1 MFELKKYTVFIVT
14 LLLGVLLTVVSISLY
29 YWQAI
34 DSARGRWQQSQEQ
47 LLYQFQT
54 QLLLTQSDLHL
65 IQAAFIAQNQL
76 SPEQF
81 SQLQLQSQ
89 ARQISAGVLAMGF
102 VRPVSAD
109 FLSQYIEQ
117 NRSDTRFA
125 TEFYSVFDVA
135 SSQQKEALQIVDM
148 LSPLNSTT
156 AQWLGF
162 NLAHDAALKR
172 AFERAKVSG
181 QPWMSDGF
189 TASLVR
195 TESLVF
201 YLPIYRTVLSRPTPA
216 LRSSHYLGSAMVL
229 LQIQPFFAELN
240 RLADSAG
247 LAFRVVDL
255 GAIDAVNRA
264 ETASKIRYTSP
275 QFASD
280 ASAPMARAPV
290 NVLGRQWRFEFQAI
304 TSALSMRQM
313 QLMACGAILGLVFS
327 LLLASL
333 LQRRHRLPAVDDNV
347 DKPSLHLTQ
356 VQQMRALLEAVSDPL
371 ILRDARGQITY
382 ANAVAELRLAEHD
395 RCLLGAVEPVFDA
408 AELGRLSMPLQ
419 LMVSHLDRDAQV
431 RQYELMLKPLRDDRL
446 QWMGTVMQARD
457 ISASSA
463 TIKSLRE
470 QVERLNMLVDIA
482 NDWFWEQ
489 DQEGRFT
496 AVSGD
501 LFTDLDLNPA
511 LFIGK
516 CRWELGPGGLSAA
529 QWAAH
534 RAVLASQQAYRDF
547 EYQAELN
554 QQLLFLSVSGQPIF
568 DHNGQFMAYR
578 GVGRNVTAIRLA
590 QAALL
595 SEQQRAQATLASISD
610 AVVSTDLNGRI
621 YYLNSVASALLGW
634 DPEMAQGQYLSSV
647 YQTIDAKTRLPL
659 AGLAALALQNSA
671 QCLGARRSILLN
683 KLGLHFYIEESAA
696 RIRDDAH
703 ATLGAVLVFRDMSHW
718 QDEADRVCVFPD

>member
-14 LLLGVLLTVVSISLY
+14 LLLGLLFTLASISLY

-34 DSARGRWQQSQEQ
+34 DSARGRWQQSQDQ
-47 LLYQFQT
+47 LIAHFRT
-54 QLLLTQSDLHL
+54 QLILAQSDLQL

-89 ARQISAGVLAMGF
+89 SRKISTGVLAMGF

-109 FLSQYIEQ
+109 FLRQYIEQ

-135 SSQQKEALQIVDM
+135 SPQQKEALQIVDM

-172 AFERAKVSG
+172 ALERAKSNG

-195 TESLVF
+195 TESLVI
-201 YLPIYRTVLSRPTPA
+201 YLPIYRSLFNPSTPA
-216 LRSSHYLGSAMVL
+216 LRASNYLGSAIVL
-229 LQIQPFFAELN
+229 LPSKPFFAGLE
-240 RLADSAG
+240 RLAGAAG
-247 LAFRVVDL
+247 LAFRVVDQGL
-255 GAIDAVNRA
+255 IDAVGQTKA
-264 ETASKIRYTSP
+264 AAKIRYTSSQFKPEVSESWSLVP
-275 QFASD
+275 Q
-280 ASAPMARAPV
+280 
-290 NVLGRQWRFEFQAI
+290 NVLGRQWRFEFQPIVSAI
-304 TSALSMRQM
+304 SLQQM
-313 QLMACGAILGLVFS
+313 QFMTWLAVLGLVFS

-333 LQRRHRLPAVDDNV
+333 LQRRTRMPQPAMDDNV
-347 DKPSLHLTQ
+347 DKQSLRLTPELPT
-356 VQQMRALLEAVSDPL
+356 RTLLEAVSDPL

-382 ANAVAELRLAEHD
+382 ANAVAELRLAQHD
-395 RCLLGAVEPVFDA
+395 RSLLGSIDAVFDA
-408 AELGRLSMPLQ
+408 AELGRLSMPQQ
-419 LMVSHLDRDAQV
+419 LMVSHIDRDEQM

-446 QWMGTVMQARD
+446 QWIGTVMQARD

-470 QVERLNMLVDIA
+470 QVERLSMMVDIS

-489 DQEGRFT
+489 DREGRFT
-496 AVSGD
+496 AVSGGF
-501 LFTDLDLNPA
+501 FTDLDINPA

-516 CRWELGPGGLSAA
+516 CRWELGQGGLSAA

-547 EYQAELN
+547 EYQTELN
-554 QQLLFLSVSGQPIF
+554 QQSLYLSVSGRPVF
-568 DHNGQFMAYR
+568 DHNGEFIGYR

-595 SEQQRAQATLASISD
+595 AEQQRAQATLASIVD
-610 AVVSTDLNGRI
+610 GVVTTDLNGRI
-621 YYLNSVASALLGW
+621 YYLNPVASALLGW
-634 DPEMAQGQYLSSV
+634 EPEMAQGQYLSSV
-647 YQTIDAKTRLPL
+647 YQTIDTKTRLPL
-659 AGLAALALQNSA
+659 AGLAALALQNSTPG
-671 QCLGARRSILLN
+671 QSARRSILLN

-696 RIRDDAH
+696 RIRDEAH
-703 ATLGAVLVFRDMSHW
+703 GTLGAVLVFRDISNW
-718 QDEADRVCVFPD
+718 QDEEARVFGF

>member
-1 MFELKKYTVFIVT
+1 MFELKKYTVFIAT
-14 LLLGVLLTVVSISLY
+14 LLLGVLLTTVSISLY

-34 DSARGRWQQSQEQ
+34 DSARWRWQQSQDQ
-47 LLYQFQT
+47 LLHQFQT
-54 QLLLTQSDLHL
+54 QLLLAQSDLHL

-76 SPEQF
+76 SPELF

-89 ARQISAGVLAMGF
+89 ARQINAGVLAMGF
-102 VRPVSAD
+102 VRSVPAD
-109 FLSQYIEQ
+109 FLRQYIEQ
-117 NRSDTRFA
+117 NRSGTRFA
-125 TEFYSVFDVA
+125 ARFYSAFDVA
-135 SSQQKEALQIVDM
+135 SSQDHQPLQIVEM

-156 AQWLGF
+156 SQWLGF

-172 AFERAKVSG
+172 ALEQAKVSG

-201 YLPIYRTVLSRPTPA
+201 YLPIYRTVLNRPTPA

-229 LQIQPFFAELN
+229 LQTQPFFSALN

-255 GAIDAVNRA
+255 GAIDAVNRS
-264 ETASKIRYTSP
+264 ETTSKIRYTSP
-275 QFASD
+275 QFESD
-280 ASAPMARAPV
+280 AGAPMATASM

-304 TSALSMRQM
+304 TSALSLLQI
-313 QLMACGAILGLVFS
+313 QFMAWCAILGLVFS

-333 LQRRHRLPAVDDNV
+333 LQRRHRLQSPALGDGV
-347 DKPSLHLTQ
+347 DKPSLCLTQ
-356 VQQMRALLEAVSDPL
+356 AQQIRALLEAVSDPL

-395 RCLLGAVEPVFDA
+395 RRLLGGFDPVFDA

-419 LMVSHLDRDAQV
+419 RMVSHIDRDAQM

-470 QVERLNMLVDIA
+470 QVERLSMLVEIA

-489 DQEGRFT
+489 DREGRFT
-496 AVSGD
+496 AVSGGF
-501 LFTDLDLNPA
+501 FTDLDLNPA

-516 CRWELGPGGLSAA
+516 CRWELGQGGLSAA
-529 QWAAH
+529 QWGAH
-534 RAVLASQQAYRDF
+534 RAMIIAQQAYRDF
-547 EYQAELN
+547 EYQAEFN
-554 QQLLFLSVSGQPIF
+554 QQKLFLSVSGRPVF
-568 DHNGQFMAYR
+568 DLNGEFIGYR

-595 SEQQRAQATLASISD
+595 SEQQRAQATLASMSD
-610 AVVSTDLNGRI
+610 AIVTTDLNGRI
-621 YYLNSVASALLGW
+621 YYLNPVASALLGW
-634 DPEMAQGQYLSSV
+634 EPEMAQGQYLNAV

-671 QCLGARRSILLN
+671 QCYGARRCILLN

-696 RIRDDAH
+696 RIRDDAQG
-703 ATLGAVLVFRDMSHW
+703 TLGAVLVFRDISNW
-718 QDEADRVCVFPD
+718 QDEEERVFGF